1 MGRRISGRSPL
12 PSVAEDDDL
21 ERGAAAGG
29 HGGRRD
35 RPESN
40 HHTQQNKTK
49 QETKAKGGIHFIAAA
64 WGSVTLVN

>member
-21 ERGAAAGG
+21 ERGVAAGG
-29 HGGRRD
+29 HDGRRD

-49 QETKAKGGIHFIAAA
+49 KETKAKGGNPFYSSCL
-64 WGSVTLVN
+64 GFCYVS